1 MIPENLSRRDWLQSA
16 STLASA
22 TTLAHVLPS
31 ATAAENPALRPP
43 APPPARWKDRPAL
56 QLDGLRVTCS
66 EPVLVKRSRWFCWF
80 PSLIRQP
87 DGTLWAIMNAYA
99 DIHVSDSFSYLS
111 RSRDGGLSWD
121 EPRVIGDAGLS
132 HLLLADGS
140 AVVIPYY
147 LRPRANGVIGAPCNI
162 ISPKGRLTMRPAG
175 VNVGNWPKPLKS
187 LGADLATAGFVF
199 NGQVIRGRKDEYL
212 TTLYGHF
219 EGDKK
224 YSLVL
229 AESGDGF
236 AWRIRTVIAGADCA
250 LPGEEGPCESALC
263 RLNDGRLM
271 CVFRLASFVP
281 LGQCFSDDDGKT
293 WSKPVAIKPH
303 SVEPSLAVLAGGIL
317 ALSSGRPGISVWFDA
332 AGKGADWQAV
342 NILEQHNAAHP
353 QDLINPDSRK
363 AWGGAEKLIREGLRG
378 FTSSYTELMRLDDNH
393 LLLIY
398 DRLGLGWSAIP
409 DESPETNSVWVMRL
423 RVERG

>member
-111 RSRDGGLSWD
+111 RSRDGGLTWD

-303 SVEPSLAVLAGGIL
+303 SVEPSLADLAGGLL

-332 AGKGADWQAV
+332 AGKGADWQTV

>member
-1 MIPENLSRRDWLQSA
+1 MTARSPSRRAWLQSA
-16 STLASA
+16 ALVGAGA
-22 TTLAHVLPS
+22 ALP
-31 ATAAENPALRPP
+31 APLFAAEA
-43 APPPARWKDRPAL
+43 ARWTDRPSV
-56 QLDGLRVTCS
+56 QLKGLRVTCS

-99 DIHVSDSFSYLS
+99 DIHVSDSFSYLA
-111 RSRDGGLSWD
+111 RSRDGGLTWD

-147 LRPRANGVIGAPCNI
+147 LRPRASGTIGAPCNV
-162 ISPKGRLTMRPAG
+162 ISPKGQLTMRASG
-175 VNVGNWPKPLKS
+175 VTVGNWPKPPKS

-199 NGQVIRGRKDEYL
+199 NGQVLRGRKDEYL

-219 EGDKK
+219 EGDKR
-224 YSLVL
+224 YSLVF
-229 AESGDGF
+229 AASGDGF
-236 AWRIRTVIAGADCA
+236 NWNVRAVVSGADCA
-250 LPGEEGPCESALC
+250 LEGGEGPCESAIG
-263 RLNDGRLM
+263 RLKDGRLM

-281 LGQCFSDDDGKT
+281 FGQSFSEDDGRT
-293 WSKPVAIKPH
+293 WTKPVNIPPN
-303 SVEPSLAVLAGGIL
+303 SVEPSLAVMPGGTL
-317 ALSSGRPGISVWFDA
+317 ALSCGRPGISVWFDQ
-332 AGKGADWQAV
+332 GGLGTDWQAV
-342 NILEQHNAAHP
+342 DILAQHNASRP

-363 AWGGAEKLIREGLRG
+363 AWGGVDKLLREGLRG
-378 FTSSYTELMRLDDNH
+378 FTSSYTELMRLDDRH

-398 DRLGLGWSAIP
+398 DRLGLGWNAIP

-423 RVERG
+423 TVES

>member
-1 MIPENLSRRDWLQSA
+1 MSSLDQTRRDWLKTATLLGAGAGATATLPMSA
-16 STLASA
+16 SGAD
-22 TTLAHVLPS
+22 
-31 ATAAENPALRPP
+31 AAK
-43 APPPARWKDRPAL
+43 WTDRPAV
-56 QLDGLRVTCS
+56 QLNGLRVTCS

-111 RSRDGGLSWD
+111 RSRDGGLTWD

-147 LRPRANGVIGAPCNI
+147 LRPRANGTIGAPCNI
-162 ISPKGRLTMRPAG
+162 ISPKGQLTMRASG
-175 VNVGNWPKPLKS
+175 ITVGNWPKPPKS
-187 LGADLATAGFVF
+187 MGADLATAGFVF
-199 NGQVIRGRKDEYL
+199 NGQVVRGRKDEYL

-224 YSLVL
+224 YSLVF

-236 AWRIRTVIAGADCA
+236 AWRIRSTIAGADCA
-250 LPGEEGPCESALC
+250 LEGGEGPCESAIC
-263 RLNDGRLM
+263 RLKDGRLL

-281 LGQCFSDDDGKT
+281 LGQSFSDDDGKT
-293 WSKPVAIKPH
+293 WTKPVAIKPH
-303 SVEPSLAVLAGGIL
+303 SVEPSLAVLADGIL
-317 ALSSGRPGISVWFDA
+317 ALSTGRPGISVWFDP
-332 AGKGADWQAV
+332 AGKGTEWQSV
-342 NILEQHNAAHP
+342 DILAHHNASRP
-353 QDLINPDSRK
+353 QNIINPDSRK
-363 AWGGAEKLIREGLRG
+363 AWGGADKLIREGLRG
-378 FTSSYTELMRLDDNH
+378 FTSSYTELMRLDDTH

-398 DRLGLGWSAIP
+398 DRLGLGWNAIP
-409 DESPETNSVWVMRL
+409 DESPETNSVWVMRVT
-423 RVERG
+423 VERGK